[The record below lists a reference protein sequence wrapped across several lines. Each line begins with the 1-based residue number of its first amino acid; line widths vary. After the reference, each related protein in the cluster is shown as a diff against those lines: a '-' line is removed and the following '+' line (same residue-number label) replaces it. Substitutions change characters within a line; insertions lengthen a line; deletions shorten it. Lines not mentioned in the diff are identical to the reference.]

1 MAMGF
6 RGTYEHSLDDKGR
19 TSVPS
24 RFRRVFS
31 KAAKANEAQE
41 GASARTALILSPS
54 DDGCLIAW
62 TLDRWIEFEAN
73 VLGLPRFRKDAVW
86 LRRFML
92 AEAEEVQ
99 VDSSG
104 RILLPARM
112 REEADI
118 RTAVLWKGEG
128 DMCELWSPER
138 FNAVKAREGKRP
150 DLGDLVL

>member
-1 MAMGF
+1 MGF
-6 RGTYEHSLDDKGR
+6 RGTYEHSLDEKGR

-31 KAAKANEAQE
+31 AAAQAVE
-41 GASARTALILSPS
+41 GQQGAGARTALILSPS

-62 TLDRWIEFEAN
+62 TLDRWTEFEAN
-73 VLGLPRFRKDAVW
+73 VLALPRFREDALW

-99 VDSSG
+99 IDSSG

-118 RTAVLWKGEG
+118 HTSVLWKGQG
-128 DMCELWSPER
+128 DMCELWSPDR
-138 FNAVKAREGKRP
+138 FSAVKAREGKRP

>member
-1 MAMGF
+1 MGF
-6 RGTYEHSLDDKGR
+6 RGTYEHSLDEKGR

-31 KAAKANEAQE
+31 AAAQAAAE
-41 GASARTALILSPS
+41 VEEQSARTALILSPS
-54 DDGCLIAW
+54 DDGCVIAW
-62 TLDRWIEFEAN
+62 PLDRWLVFEAH
-73 VLGLPRFRKDAVW
+73 VLELPRFRDDARW

-99 VDSSG
+99 IDSSG

-118 RTAVLWKGEG
+118 RSAVLWKGQG
-128 DMCELWSPER
+128 DMCELWSPEQ
-138 FNAVKAREGKRP
+138 FSAVKAREGKRP
-150 DLGDLVL
+150 DFGDLVL